1 MLKDLLLASRSY
13 RSFDESVKISDEM
26 LADWVDHA
34 RYAPSSINLQMLK
47 FVSVTDAFL
56 CARVLENTRWA
67 GKITDIKLPPLGH
80 APVAYVVICADTN
93 IVPYPER
100 FDKDVGICAQ
110 TIMLAAAESGFG
122 GCMIGSF
129 TPDAIKELLELGE
142 NLVALH
148 IHDNDGREDQHNAPY
163 VGGILQWD
171 RFIRGLKNSGYKGNL
186 SFETGGATARYPK
199 PLLIP
204 ALNMLGE
211 TAKYFR
217 DEIMRKD

>member
-47 FVSVTDAFL
+47 FVSVTDASI
-56 CARVLENTRWA
+56 CAHVLENTRWA

-93 IVPYPER
+93 IVPSPER
-100 FDKDVGICAQ
+100 FNKDVGICAQ

-129 TPDAIKELLELGE
+129 TPDAIKELLELGK
-142 NLVALH
+142 NLVPKLVLALGKP
-148 IHDNDGREDQHNAPY
+148 DERVDLADEAADGSVTYYREGGVHY
-163 VGGILQWD
+163 VQKRKLENILIQ
-171 RFIRGLKNSGYKGNL
+171 K
-186 SFETGGATARYPK
+186 
-199 PLLIP
+199 
-204 ALNMLGE
+204 
-211 TAKYFR
+211 
-217 DEIMRKD
+217 

>member
-1 MLKDLLLASRSY
+1 MSAIFRSLVRSFIPLAFVFDRLMLKDLLLASRSY

-26 LADWVDHA
+26 LANWVDHA

-47 FVSVTDAFL
+47 FVSVTDASL

-80 APVAYVVICADTN
+80 APVAYVVICANKDVTPTAEN
-93 IVPYPER
+93 
-100 FDKDVGICAQ
+100 FNKDVGICAQ

-142 NLVALH
+142 NLVPKLVLALGKP
-148 IHDNDGREDQHNAPY
+148 DERVELADEAADGSVTYYREGGVHY
-163 VGGILQWD
+163 VQKRKLENILIQ
-171 RFIRGLKNSGYKGNL
+171 K
-186 SFETGGATARYPK
+186 
-199 PLLIP
+199 
-204 ALNMLGE
+204 
-211 TAKYFR
+211 
-217 DEIMRKD
+217 